1 MADRRR
7 RNWLLKALAQEE
19 YESLQPHLEEVDLPL
34 GTFICESGAELA
46 FAYFP
51 ESCVV
56 SIVAV
61 LEDGMTPEM
70 TTIGPEG
77 VVGLAAMLGK
87 PESFGRYIV
96 QLPGRASRIRLVDL
110 QAAAVE
116 HPRMRDT
123 MFLYLHWVIAR
134 ALQLVACNA
143 VHPVEARCARWILM
157 LHDCLEGERLPL
169 THEFLA
175 VMLGVQRPTVTVV
188 TRTFQTAGFIR
199 QHRGAIT
206 VTDEAGLEEAAC
218 ECYGHIR
225 RRLERLFPGH
235 PSAARVRSTGGA
247 SEEHKTPVPRNAIK
261 ITV

>member
-19 YESLQPHLEEVDLPL
+19 YESLRPHLEEVDLPL
-34 GTFICESGAELA
+34 GTLICESGAELGVRL
-46 FAYFP
+46 FP
-51 ESCVV
+51 GELRCFHRSR
-56 SIVAV
+56 
-61 LEDGMTPEM
+61 
-70 TTIGPEG
+70 
-77 VVGLAAMLGK
+77 
-87 PESFGRYIV
+87 FGRWDE
-96 QLPGRASRIRLVDL
+96 PGNDHHRPGGGCRAGSDAGQARVVRALHRATTRTRLRIRLVDL

-225 RRLERLFPGH
+225 QRLERLFPGH
-235 PSAARVRSTGGA
+235 PSAAGVTSTGGP